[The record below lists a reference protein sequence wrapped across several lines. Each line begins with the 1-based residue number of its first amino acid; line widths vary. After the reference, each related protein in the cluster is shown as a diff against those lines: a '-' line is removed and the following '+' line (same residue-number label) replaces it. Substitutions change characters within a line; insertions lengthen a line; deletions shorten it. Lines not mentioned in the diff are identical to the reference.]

1 MTTDITI
8 LLFTA
13 ASIGFLHT
21 LTGPDH
27 YLPFIVMAKARNWN
41 TGKTLG
47 ITFLCGV
54 GHVGS
59 SILIGIIGIILGLGV
74 SRLRLLSHTG
84 AIWRHG
90 LSLFS
95 DLSIFFGDCGKHPEN
110 HSLTLM
116 FTCTVT
122 VQCMP

>member
-27 YLPFIVMAKARNWN
+27 YLPFIVMAKSRNWN

-74 SRLRLLSHTG
+74 SKLQAFESYRGNL
-84 AIWRHG
+84 AAWA
-90 LSLFS
+90 FV
-95 DLSIFFGDCGKHPEN
+95 IFGFMYFLWG
-110 HSLTLM
+110 
-116 FTCTVT
+116 
-122 VQCMP
+122 